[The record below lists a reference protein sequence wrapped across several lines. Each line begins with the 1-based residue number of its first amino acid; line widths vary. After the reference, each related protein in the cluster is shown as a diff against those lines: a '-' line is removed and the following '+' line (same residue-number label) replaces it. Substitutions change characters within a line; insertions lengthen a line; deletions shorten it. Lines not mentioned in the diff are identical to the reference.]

1 MDIQKMADE
10 LNWECVVFLFICD
23 PRKGLAL
30 KKELQKKILDRFL
43 PVVGVRRYGI
53 CSGANIRDAAFLRE
67 RIKALFPVQ
76 AEIILIEP
84 EKDLVSLLMPEQRDR
99 FIERLKTFDSD
110 TAELAAAIL
119 AGDEEEPYCGDIE
132 PYRGEIQC
140 IYGHLRGLL
149 AEYTETD
156 CYHEV
161 PEGESDPDG
170 LAYAMRRLAE
180 IRDEAAP
187 LARCPEA
194 AERMERIMDETAF
207 FLRQYEQPGVV
218 TRWRKLNPPIG
229 FFDCAFDLLEEE
241 PGLFE
246 RIRTDQDGVLQL
258 KCYPAPEDLPRRQ
271 DYFAAARQRFAREG
285 RTYSEDAAF
294 QDELCRTLNLVFRA
308 DFGELWS
315 GVTAG
320 GKLCRK

>member
-10 LNWECVVFLFICD
+10 FNLECVFFFLICD
-23 PRKGLAL
+23 PRKDLAL
-30 KKELQKKILDRFL
+30 KREPQQKILDKFL
-43 PVVGVRRYGI
+43 PVVDIRCYDCYGI
-53 CSGANIRDAAFLRE
+53 CDGANIRDAAFLRE

-76 AEIILIEP
+76 VEIILIEP
-84 EKDLVSLLMPEQRDR
+84 KKDLVSLLMPEQRDR
-99 FIERLKTFDSD
+99 FIERLKTFDGD

-119 AGDEEEPYCGDIE
+119 AGDEVGPYCGEIE
-132 PYRGEIQC
+132 PYRGEIRC

-149 AEYTETD
+149 AEYTEMGCD
-156 CYHEV
+156 HEV
-161 PEGESDPDG
+161 PEGASAPDG

-187 LARCPEA
+187 LARCPEVA
-194 AERMERIMDETAF
+194 VRMERIMDEAEF

-218 TRWRKLNPPIG
+218 TRWRKLNPSIE
-229 FFDCAFDLLEEE
+229 FFDCAFDLLEEPE
-241 PGLFE
+241 LFE
-246 RIRTDQDGVLQL
+246 QIRTGQDSVLQL

-271 DYFAAARQRFAREG
+271 DYFAAAQQRFAREG

-320 GKLCRK
+320 A

>member
-1 MDIQKMADE
+1 MDLQKMVDE
-10 LNWECVVFLFICD
+10 LNLECVFFFFICD
-23 PRKGLAL
+23 PRKDLAL
-30 KKELQKKILDRFL
+30 KREPQQKILDRFL
-43 PVVGVRRYGI
+43 PVMGVRCYGI
-53 CSGANIRDAAFLRE
+53 CDGANIRDAAFLRE
-67 RIKALFPVQ
+67 RIQALFPVQ

-84 EKDLVSLLMPEQRDR
+84 KKDLVSLLMPEQRDR
-99 FIERLKTFDSD
+99 FIERLQTFDGD

-119 AGDEEEPYCGDIE
+119 AGDEAEPYCGEIG
-132 PYRGEIQC
+132 PYRREIQC

-161 PEGESDPDG
+161 PEGASDPDG
-170 LAYAMRRLAE
+170 LAYAMCRLAE
-180 IRDEAAP
+180 IRDDAAP
-187 LARCPEA
+187 LARCPEV
-194 AERMERIMDETAF
+194 AERMERILDETEF

-218 TRWRKLNPPIG
+218 TRWRELNPLIE
-229 FFDCAFDLLEEE
+229 FFDCAFDLLEEAPE
-241 PGLFE
+241 LFE
-246 RIRTDQDGVLQL
+246 QIRTDQDSVLQL
-258 KCYPAPEDLPRRQ
+258 KCCPAPEDLRRRQ

-320 GKLCRK
+320 A

>member
-1 MDIQKMADE
+1 MDLQKMADE
-10 LNWECVVFLFICD
+10 WNWECVFFLFICD

-30 KKELQKKILDRFL
+30 KRELQKKILDRFL
-43 PVVGVRRYGI
+43 PVAGVRRYGI

-67 RIKALFPVQ
+67 RIKELFPVQ

-84 EKDLVSLLMPEQRDR
+84 AKDLVSLLMPEQRDR
-99 FIERLKTFDSD
+99 FIERLKTFDGD
-110 TAELAAAIL
+110 TAQLAAAIL
-119 AGDEEEPYCGDIE
+119 AGDEDEPYCGEIE

-140 IYGHLRGLL
+140 VYGHLRGLL
-149 AEYTETD
+149 AKYTETD
-156 CYHEV
+156 RYHEM
-161 PEGESDPDG
+161 PEGASDPDG

-180 IRDEAAP
+180 IREEAAP
-187 LARCPEA
+187 LARCPQVA
-194 AERMERIMDETAF
+194 DRMKRIMDEAEF

-218 TRWRKLNPPIG
+218 TRWRKLNPPIQ
-229 FFDCAFDLLEEE
+229 FFDCAFDLLEGE
-241 PGLFE
+241 PELFDQ
-246 RIRTDQDGVLQL
+246 IRTNQNSVLQL
-258 KCYPAPEDLPRRQ
+258 KCYPATEDLSRRR

-315 GVTAG
+315 GGTAG
-320 GKLCRK
+320 L